1 METKNKGK
9 FWIPLVMAACVAL
22 GLVIGT
28 IVSRNELNNSS
39 GKRFM
44 NLNKLSALMSL
55 IDAKY
60 VDSVDLSSISE
71 ELIPKVLAEL
81 DPHSVYITAEE
92 RKLTDEQLEGSFSGI
107 GVQFTIMDDTI
118 CVISVVKGGP
128 SERAGLL
135 TGDRIVTIDG
145 ESFVSKSIDNE
156 KILKT
161 LRGEK
166 GSTVKLG
173 VQRFR
178 QKGLKTYN
186 IIRDDIP
193 VNSIDAKYKIGEDIG
208 YIKIG
213 TFGRTAHSEFL
224 QSVAY
229 LKKQGC
235 NKFIIDLRGNT
246 GGLMDPAVNI
256 ANEFLPDNRLILYT
270 KGKAYPREDVY
281 SNGKGSCKNNPLV
294 IMMDEWSASSSE
306 ILAGALQDNDRAYI
320 VGRRSFGKGLVQTEV
335 PFKDGSAVRLTIAR
349 FYIPSGRSIQKPYKD
364 GDDEAYQMD
373 ILNRYNKGEFD
384 SKDNISLPDSLKFE
398 TVAGRTVYGGGGIMP
413 DFFVPLDTSGISV
426 WYSKVANKGFITG
439 YSMDYVNHNRDML
452 KIQATPNRLSSYLD
466 DRNLIPSFINYAA
479 GRGVRGRPEFI
490 SVSLPLVNT
499 QIKANIAR
507 MVLGDDAFWKIY
519 QEDDK
524 TLNKAV
530 EIVIKARSSIEPYD
544 RLE

>member
-1 METKNKGK
+1 
-9 FWIPLVMAACVAL
+9 
-22 GLVIGT
+22 
-28 IVSRNELNNSS
+28 
-39 GKRFM
+39 
-44 NLNKLSALMSL
+44 
-55 IDAKY
+55 
-60 VDSVDLSSISE
+60 
-71 ELIPKVLAEL
+71 
-81 DPHSVYITAEE
+81 
-92 RKLTDEQLEGSFSGI
+92 
-107 GVQFTIMDDTI
+107 
-118 CVISVVKGGP
+118 
-128 SERAGLL
+128 
-135 TGDRIVTIDG
+135 
-145 ESFVSKSIDNE
+145 
-156 KILKT
+156 
-161 LRGEK
+161 
-166 GSTVKLG
+166 
-173 VQRFR
+173 
-178 QKGLKTYN
+178 
-186 IIRDDIP
+186 
-193 VNSIDAKYKIGEDIG
+193 
-208 YIKIG
+208 
-213 TFGRTAHSEFL
+213 
-224 QSVAY
+224 
-229 LKKQGC
+229 
-235 NKFIIDLRGNT
+235 
-246 GGLMDPAVNI
+246 
-256 ANEFLPDNRLILYT
+256 LYT

-281 SNGKGSCKNNPLV
+281 SNGKGSCQNNPLV

-426 WYSKVANKGFITG
+426 WYSKVANKGLITG